1 MTQTNVRI
9 GLSYRFYRTTAV
21 ARRRRDDM
29 SETGK
34 AGRDA
39 GDTRDPRDPRDMER
53 WFVMRA
59 YKCEAKAEE
68 RLAADGGLEYFIPKR
83 YAVRSYHGVKS
94 RRLVPAIPS
103 LVFVRASRRRII
115 DFKRDNNFLQYVM
128 RRTGEGDDFL
138 IVPDEQM
145 DNFLRVASH
154 PEENLRYLR
163 PDEVNIGKGTRVR
176 IHGGP
181 FDGVEGTFMRTE
193 GVRDRR
199 LVVLLEGV
207 MAVSAK
213 VHPDLVEVLK

>member
-1 MTQTNVRI
+1 
-9 GLSYRFYRTTAV
+9 
-21 ARRRRDDM
+21 M

-34 AGRDA
+34 AGRDSR
-39 GDTRDPRDPRDMER
+39 DTRAPGDRTR

-68 RLAADGGLEYFIPKR
+68 RLATDGGLEYFIPKR
-83 YAVRSYHGVKS
+83 HAVRSYHGVKS

-103 LVFVRASRRRII
+103 LVFVRASRRQII

-128 RRTGEGDDFL
+128 SKTSGGSEFL
-138 IVPDEQM
+138 VVPDDQM
-145 DNFLRVASH
+145 SNFIKVASQM
-154 PEENLRYLR
+154 EENLTYLKPEEIDIR
-163 PDEVNIGKGTRVR
+163 KGTKVR

-181 FDGVEGTFMRTE
+181 FDGVEGVFMRTE

-213 VHPDLVEVLK
+213 IHPDLVEVLK